1 MNTNTTPRQRALV
14 VGLGVSG
21 TASALRLHKA
31 GWDVTVLER
40 AAERRRGGYFLTL
53 FGTGM
58 AAAERLGIEVPDRS
72 SEAIAYYNVDRAG
85 HRRRGMGFSEAV
97 AGESRPVV
105 RGDVEQ
111 AAFDALP
118 EDVEIR
124 YASVPVALRQNAEG
138 KEGEEGK
145 GGKGSKGSEE
155 GVEVDIEDRA
165 AGTVTT
171 ERFDLVVG
179 ADGLRSTVRRL
190 AFGPDEGE
198 EGREGRI
205 HRLGYMLAACALPGP
220 VPGFRGTDGIILSEE
235 GRSAWVF
242 AFADRPP
249 TVLFNYRTDDVDA
262 EFTQP
267 PIDTLRAVF
276 GPEPTGPTLGWLL
289 DRFEEAPDHL
299 FDTAEQVRLDTWHKG
314 RVVLVGDSAWCL
326 TLYSGMG
333 ASSGMAGADMLG
345 TMLEQH
351 PGDVPAALR
360 AWEEKLRP
368 FIEFHQES
376 GMAMR
381 RLFVPADHTE
391 FHLRTVFDHVVG
403 TTVGRTLIS
412 KLEHRSKTSRMKTID
427 IALS

>member
-1 MNTNTTPRQRALV
+1 MKTNTTPRQRVLV

-21 TASALRLHKA
+21 TASALRLRKA
-31 GWDVTVLER
+31 GWDVVVLEK

-53 FGTGM
+53 FGTGIT
-58 AAAERLGIEVPDRS
+58 AAERLGIEVPNRFSTD
-72 SEAIAYYNVDRAG
+72 IAYYNVDRAG
-85 HRRRGMGFSEAV
+85 RRRRGMGFTEAV

-124 YASVPVALRQNAEG
+124 YSSVPVALRQDAE
-138 KEGEEGK
+138 
-145 GGKGSKGSEE
+145 S
-155 GVEVDIEDRA
+155 VRVDIEDRA

-190 AFGPDEGE
+190 AFGPDEG
-198 EGREGRI
+198 RL

-220 VPGFRGTDGIILSEE
+220 VPGFRGTDGIVMSEL

-249 TVLFNYRTDDVDA
+249 TVLFNYRTDDVDG
-262 EFTQP
+262 EFTRP
-267 PIDTLRAVF
+267 AIDSLRAVF
-276 GPEPTGPTLGWLL
+276 GPEPTGATLGWLL
-289 DRFEEAPDHL
+289 DRFEQAPDRL
-299 FDTAEQVRLDTWHKG
+299 FDTAEQVRLDTWHQG

-333 ASSGMAGADMLG
+333 ASSGLAGADVLG
-345 TMLEQH
+345 TMLERY
-351 PGDVPAALR
+351 PGDVPRALR
-360 AWEEKLRP
+360 AWEERLRP
-368 FIEFHQES
+368 FIEFHQGS

-381 RLFVPADHTE
+381 KLFVPAGRTE
-391 FHLRTVFDHVVG
+391 YGLRFVFDHVAG
-403 TTVGRTLIS
+403 TTLGRTLLS
-412 KLEHRSKTSRMKTID
+412 EAKHRSKASRMKTID
-427 IALS
+427 IAWT

>member
-1 MNTNTTPRQRALV
+1 MNANTTPRQRALV

-21 TASALRLHKA
+21 TASALRLRKA
-31 GWDVTVLER
+31 GWDVVVLEK
-40 AAERRRGGYFLTL
+40 APERRRGGYFLTL

-58 AAAERLGIEVPDRS
+58 TAAERLGIEVPDRS

-85 HRRRGMGFSEAV
+85 RRRRGMGFAEAV

-124 YASVPVALRQNAEG
+124 YASVPVALHQD
-138 KEGEEGK
+138 
-145 GGKGSKGSEE
+145 EE
-155 GVEVDIEDRA
+155 GVRVDIEDRA
-165 AGTVTT
+165 AGAVTT

-190 AFGPDEGE
+190 AFGPDD
-198 EGREGRI
+198 GRI

-220 VPGFRGTDGIILSEE
+220 VPGFRATDGIIMSEE

-249 TVLFNYRTDDVDA
+249 TVLFNYRTDDVDS
-262 EFTQP
+262 EFTRP
-267 PIDTLRAVF
+267 AIDTLRAVF

-299 FDTAEQVRLDTWHKG
+299 FDTAEQVRLDTWHQG

-345 TMLEQH
+345 TMLERY
-351 PGDVPAALR
+351 PGDVPRALT
-360 AWEEKLRP
+360 AWEAKLRP

-391 FHLRTVFDHVVG
+391 FQIRSVFDHVVG
-403 TTVGRTLIS
+403 TTVGRTVIS
-412 KLEHRSKTSRMKTID
+412 KLEHRSKASRMKTVD
-427 IALS
+427 IGLS